1 MSDTLVVQRPAQ
13 AAQQLILLFH
23 GVGGHPREMLGLGKR
38 LGAEFPSAM
47 IVSVAAPYPAERG
60 AGRQWFSV
68 QGLSED
74 NRAARV
80 QEAMPAFVEAVRHWQ
95 RESGIGIPATAL
107 VGFSQG
113 AIMALESTRHGAYL
127 AGRVAAIAGR
137 FARLP
142 VQATPQTTL
151 HLIHGKTDDV
161 IAYGHTL
168 AAAERVVELG
178 GDVTADVL
186 PFVGHEI
193 NGTVENLL
201 VERLRGY
208 IPRRLWEEALRAD
221 PEAAPA
227 PGSCTV
233 NRRLH

>member
-1 MSDTLVVQRPAQ
+1 MTDSVVVQRPAD

-23 GVGGHPREMLGLGKR
+23 GVCGHPREMLRLGQR

-47 IVSVAAPYPAERG
+47 IVSVAAPHTCGRG

-68 QGLSED
+68 QGISEE
-74 NRAARV
+74 NRVRRV
-80 QEAMPAFVEAVRHWQ
+80 QEAMPAFVAAVRHWQ
-95 RESGIGIPATAL
+95 KESGIGAPATAL

-113 AIMALESTRHGAYL
+113 AIMALESTLHGASL
-127 AGRVAAIAGR
+127 AGRVASIAGR
-137 FARLP
+137 FALLP
-142 VQATPQTTL
+142 SAVTPDTTL
-151 HLIHGKTDDV
+151 HLFHGKTDAV
-161 IAYGHTL
+161 IAYAHTL
-168 AAAERVVELG
+168 AAAERMLELG

-193 NGTVENLL
+193 NDTIESLL
-201 VERLRGY
+201 IERLRGY

-221 PEAAPA
+221 CESPPMVSVR
-227 PGSCTV
+227 PV